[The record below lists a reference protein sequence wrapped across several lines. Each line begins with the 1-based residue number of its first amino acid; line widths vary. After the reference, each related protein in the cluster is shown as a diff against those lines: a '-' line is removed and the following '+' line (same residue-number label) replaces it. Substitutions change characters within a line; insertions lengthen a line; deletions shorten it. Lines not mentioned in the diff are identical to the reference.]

1 MTTWDYIGLVLFNL
15 VNYFF
20 FGLVRN
26 SLDSG
31 LTPGYTLDIFAINLG
46 SQFIICFTRYG
57 WYLYCL
63 VPSYIGYKLLGYLW
77 GYIGRTNTVDPNA
90 TTAIDPKAA
99 KKAAKHERQE
109 ARGHKVKYM
118 K

>member
-1 MTTWDYIGLVLFNL
+1 
-15 VNYFF
+15 
-20 FGLVRN
+20 
-26 SLDSG
+26 
-31 LTPGYTLDIFAINLG
+31 
-46 SQFIICFTRYG
+46 
-57 WYLYCL
+57 